1 MFKKKFF
8 LLTLIVVSIL
18 LTLSLVAYENGRKGI
33 PKLNVT
39 YNGNKLN
46 VGKGSYRW
54 KSNGKESIFTVKSY
68 ASVISKFLPGAR
80 ITPNSNLELMF
91 DYEPETI
98 TITGGYT
105 EDNAPV
111 IKNNIINIP
120 KKSGTQIYFL
130 DCKWKEGTVTY
141 VVVVEIQE

>member
-1 MFKKKFF
+1 MFKKNSF
-8 LLTLIVVSIL
+8 LLILIIVSIL

-33 PKLNVT
+33 PKLDVT
-39 YNGNKLN
+39 YKGNKLN
-46 VGKGSYRW
+46 VGQGSYRW

-68 ASVISKFLPGAR
+68 SSVIAKRLPGAK
-80 ITPNSNLELMF
+80 IVPNSNLALMF
-91 DYEPETI
+91 DYQPENI

-120 KKSGTQIYFL
+120 KKSGTQLYFL

-141 VVVVEIQE
+141 VIVVEIQE